1 MDAQN
6 ERTKNM
12 RPEILAAFQD
22 LTRLSHR
29 SVQNGA
35 NQPPRVAS
43 ALLERLQQL
52 CQATFGAIFLTT
64 FYRDDHP
71 GNSSSSSIDGKV
83 YRPLALHG
91 IEEKD
96 GAAFLTSLPAETM
109 WTSQPTH
116 HPAWLVW
123 RLPLV
128 LSFSALHYEDI
139 KRQGRGLTDDDTTH
153 MPQAF
158 LLFGWQDGE
167 PRAMDVEQGRLLLS
181 PLADAVGTVLVQLLA
196 HEYIRELEARADRK
210 ALRGMELLKA
220 ELLASV
226 SHELRSPLT
235 SIKGYAATL
244 MRHERRISRE
254 ERHEFL
260 LAINDASD
268 RLAGVIDA
276 LLEMSELETKSIEI
290 KYASVNLSYVVQEAI
305 AVAEQGLGKEVTPI
319 VAGSPAQKRPVFEL
333 LLETPMAETTKL
345 IIQADENRL
354 REVLDHL
361 LGNAIKHMPEGGIIR
376 VLARG
381 VRSSK
386 DIKELAAFS
395 HSDVAKLVLAR
406 QRYQHM
412 AVVCIQDSGKG
423 IPADA
428 LEQIFD
434 PFYRVDTRLTREVNG
449 LGLGLAI
456 CRRIIKLHDGMI
468 WAESEVGK
476 GSTFFVCLPLDEK
489 IRYLD
494 RATS

>member
-1 MDAQN
+1 MDVQDGQ
-6 ERTKNM
+6 TKDM

-29 SVQNGA
+29 SIQNGA
-35 NQPPRVAS
+35 NEPYRVAS

-64 FYRDDHP
+64 FHRDDHP
-71 GNSSSSSIDGKV
+71 GNGSLSSADGKL

-91 IEEKD
+91 IDEKE
-96 GAAFLTSLPAETM
+96 GTAFLVSFPAEAM
-109 WTSQPTH
+109 WTSRPAH

-123 RLPLV
+123 RLPLA
-128 LSFSALHYEDI
+128 LSFSALQSESV
-139 KRQGRGLTDDDTTH
+139 KRGRQELTADPVD

-167 PRAMDVEQGRLLLS
+167 PRSMDVEQSRLLLS
-181 PLADAVGTVLVQLLA
+181 PLADAVGTVLVQLLT
-196 HEYIRELEARADRK
+196 HEYILELEARADRK
-210 ALRGMELLKA
+210 ALREMELLKA

-260 LAINDASD
+260 LAINNASD

-276 LLEMSELETKSIEI
+276 LLEMSELETESIEI
-290 KYASVNLSYVVQEAI
+290 KCAPVDLPHVVQEAVM
-305 AVAEQGLGKEVTPI
+305 VAEQGLRKEVTPLF
-319 VAGSPAQKRPVFEL
+319 AGSPPQKRPTFEL
-333 LLETPMAETTKL
+333 LLETPPDGTADL
-345 IIQADENRL
+345 IIQADQNRL

-361 LGNAIKHMPEGGIIR
+361 LGNAIKHMPEGGTIR
-376 VLARG
+376 VLVHA

-395 HSDVAKLVLAR
+395 RSDVAKLALAR

-412 AVVCIQDSGKG
+412 AVVCVQDSGKG

-428 LEQIFD
+428 LERIFD

-468 WAESEVGK
+468 WAESETGK
-476 GSTFFVCLPLDEK
+476 GSTFFICLPLDEK
-489 IRYLD
+489 D
-494 RATS
+494 